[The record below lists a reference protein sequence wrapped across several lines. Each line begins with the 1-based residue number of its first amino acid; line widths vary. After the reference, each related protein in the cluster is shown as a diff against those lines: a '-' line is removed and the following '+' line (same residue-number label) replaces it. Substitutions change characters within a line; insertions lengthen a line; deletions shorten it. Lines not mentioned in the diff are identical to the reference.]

1 MPGFIA
7 VELCKMFGAE
17 LTFVRPD
24 FSKYTAASRQ
34 VRAVLVRYDPHVAM
48 HSLDEVKVGSRRSS
62 RSVARQE
69 LPPVTRRRG
78 HSLDEVGSRQ
88 SSNGVA
94 RQELPP
100 VT

>member
-48 HSLDEVKVGSRRSS
+48 HSLDEVKVG
-62 RSVARQE
+62 
-69 LPPVTRRRG
+69 
-78 HSLDEVGSRQ
+78 
-88 SSNGVA
+88 
-94 RQELPP
+94 
-100 VT
+100 